1 MCMPLGKYCI
11 IYMGRK
17 RAIYSVHVN
26 KYMYIQYI
34 VYSVD
39 ASEDF
44 PFKYSA
50 L

>member
-1 MCMPLGKYCI
+1 MPLCKYCI

-17 RAIYSVHVN
+17 RTIYSVHVN